1 MSFQEKLNQYAMAH
15 KQKARSME
23 KEQTQTHTAIQGM
36 TKLAVPVIGRRK
48 SFNKWMAPWQK

>member
-1 MSFQEKLNQYAMAH
+1 MAH